1 MGNHSL
7 CKNYIKKLLKREN
20 IYCKKRK
27 VSLVEKADV
36 NEKCN
41 MTYKK
46 CNMKGNEPLK
56 LQYVLTFLTV
66 DNIIS
71 SSPYNNKIQKERR

>member
-7 CKNYIKKLLKREN
+7 CKHYIKKLLKREN
-20 IYCKKRK
+20 IDCKKRK

-41 MTYKK
+41 MTYKN

-66 DNIIS
+66 DNIIF
-71 SSPYNNKIQKERR
+71 SSPYNNKIYKERR